1 MTPKP
6 QKKASLLHQQIL
18 GELLKIRT
26 RTRKEHRTKFDK
38 KTQQQVDFTVD
49 VPVPTLAG
57 NVSEENIERA
67 AERWSR

>member
-6 QKKASLLHQQIL
+6 QKKASLLHQQFL

-26 RTRKEHRTKFDK
+26 KTRKETRYRFDK
-38 KTQQQVDFTVD
+38 KKQQDTYFTVD

-57 NVSEENIERA
+57 NVSEENIDRA
-67 AERWSR
+67 AERWSK

>member
-6 QKKASLLHQQIL
+6 QKKASLLHQKIL

-26 RTRKEHRTKFDK
+26 NTRKERRTKFDK
-38 KTQQQVDFTVD
+38 KTQQYVDFTVD

-67 AERWSR
+67 AERWSK